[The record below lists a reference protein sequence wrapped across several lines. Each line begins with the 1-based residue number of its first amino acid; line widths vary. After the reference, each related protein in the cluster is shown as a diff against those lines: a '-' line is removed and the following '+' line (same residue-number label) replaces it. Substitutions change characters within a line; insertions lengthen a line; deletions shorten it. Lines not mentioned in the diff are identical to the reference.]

1 MTDTRKRGQPTS
13 LSMHIIFKW
22 TKKNMTPDL
31 TEPSVLRMN
40 TEMSSYTDFIET
52 RSLELQSPSMI

>member
-1 MTDTRKRGQPTS
+1 
-13 LSMHIIFKW
+13 
-22 TKKNMTPDL
+22 MTPDL

-52 RSLELQSPSMI
+52 RSLELQSPSMIWLLATNLALVISSQQ